1 MQKENFWSRLK
12 KEEKI
17 KTVEPSEEVK
27 ESYLRKSE
35 SNLSAS
41 KLLLDNNFLEEAV
54 TSAYYSMYNLV
65 LALLFKTG
73 IKSENHTAS
82 IIFLKDIYSRE
93 NTLILNA
100 KRERID
106 KQYYVDFKITRED
119 VTTLIKDAEEFN
131 SYMLDFISKIS
142 NNEMQEAR
150 KKFKQVL
157 DKY

>member
-150 KKFKQVL
+150 KKFK
-157 DKY
+157 